1 MRKLVLMFAL
11 ASIASLALVACG
23 GGSDNTTATT
33 TETGGG
39 AGATTTTGGGGG
51 GGGGASSSVN
61 LAASP
66 TEIAYDTKSL
76 TAKAG
81 NITIDFN
88 NPNSGLGHDVCVQ
101 TTDGSELGCS
111 PVVTGK
117 STTLDL
123 QNVKAGNY
131 EFFCSVDSHAD
142 LGMKGTLTVQ

>member
-1 MRKLVLMFAL
+1 MRKLVLTFAL

-23 GGSDNTTATT
+23 GGSDNTTSPT
-33 TETGGG
+33 TEAGGG
-39 AGATTTTGGGGG
+39 GGATTTSGGG
-51 GGGGASSSVN
+51 GGGGASSSVK

-66 TEIAYDTKSL
+66 TEIAYDTNSL

-88 NPNSGLGHDVCVQ
+88 NPNAGLGHDVCVE
-101 TTDGSELGCS
+101 TTDGSQLGCS
-111 PVVTGK
+111 DVVQGK

-123 QNVKAGNY
+123 QNVKAGDY
-131 EFFCSVDSHAD
+131 EFFCSVDSHKD

>member
-1 MRKLVLMFAL
+1 MRKLVLTFAL

-23 GGSDNTTATT
+23 GGDDTT
-33 TETGGG
+33 TPTTEAGGG
-39 AGATTTTGGGGG
+39 AATTTGGGGG
-51 GGGGASSSVN
+51 GGGGATSTVK

-66 TEIAYDTKSL
+66 TEIAYDTGSL

-88 NPNSGLGHDVCVQ
+88 NPNAGLGHDVCVE
-101 TTDGSELGCS
+101 TTDGSQLGCS
-111 PVVTGK
+111 DVVTGK

-123 QNVKAGNY
+123 QNVKAGDY
-131 EFFCSVDSHAD
+131 EFFCSVDSHGD